1 MRRALVTG
9 ASGFVG
15 PWLCRALLREGWA
28 VTGVSLT
35 SLPAD
40 SILSETERTAIRW
53 IQADL
58 LSGSTIAQVVGE
70 STPDAVFHLAGI
82 SFVPAF
88 GDDPL
93 AGFRTNVETTVS
105 ILAAVKQ
112 LRGASTLDPVVLVIG
127 SAEQYGRHSSQE
139 GLLTERSECRP
150 ATWYAASKAAQEA
163 MALGAFRAEGLRVI
177 ATRSFNQAGP
187 GQSQRFLLPSLVQR
201 IRSLGVAPG
210 GRGTLA
216 LGNVDTTRDFLHVTD
231 AVEAY
236 LALVERGVPGEVYN
250 VCSGTAVT
258 VEELAREVSAR
269 AGIEAELVS
278 EPSLR
283 RVVDAPWL
291 VGDNAKLR
299 STTGWAPRRSRSDII
314 DDLLNAASH

>member
-1 MRRALVTG
+1 MKRALVTG

-15 PWLCRALLREGWA
+15 PWLCRALLREGWE

-35 SLPAD
+35 TLP
-40 SILSETERTAIRW
+40 SESVLSEHERAAIRW

-58 LSGSTIAQVVGE
+58 LAGSTIAQVVGE

-112 LRGASTLDPVVLVIG
+112 LRGASTLDPIVVVIG
-127 SAEQYGRHSSQE
+127 SAEQYGRHAPE
-139 GLLTERSECRP
+139 HGLLTEQAECRP
-150 ATWYAASKAAQEA
+150 ATWYAASKSAQEA
-163 MALGAFRAEGLRVI
+163 MALGAFRAEGLRVL

-187 GQSQRFLLPSLVQR
+187 GQSPRFLLPSLVER
-201 IRSLGVAPG
+201 VRALKAREARDRKLV
-210 GRGTLA
+210 
-216 LGNVDTTRDFLHVTD
+216 LGNLDTTRDFVHVSD
-231 AVEAY
+231 AAEAY
-236 LALVERGVPGEVYN
+236 MALAVRGVPGEVYN
-250 VCSGTAVT
+250 VCSGDGVT
-258 VEELAREVSAR
+258 VEALAREVCAR
-269 AGIEAELVS
+269 AGVDTDLVS
-278 EPSLR
+278 DPALR
-283 RVVDAPWL
+283 RAVDVPWL
-291 VGDNAKLR
+291 VGDNSKLR

>member
-1 MRRALVTG
+1 MKRALVTG

-15 PWLCRALLREGWA
+15 PWLCRALLREGWE

-35 SLPAD
+35 TLP
-40 SILSETERTAIRW
+40 SESVLSPHERAAIRW
-53 IQADL
+53 IHADL
-58 LSGSTIAQVVGE
+58 LAGSTIAQVVGE

-112 LRGASTLDPVVLVIG
+112 LRGATTLDPVILVVG
-127 SAEQYGRHSSQE
+127 SAEQYGRHAPAE
-139 GLLTERSECRP
+139 GPLTEQSECRP

-187 GQSQRFLLPSLVQR
+187 GQSPRFLLPSLVER
-201 IRSLGVAPG
+201 VRALRADAPG
-210 GRGTLA
+210 GRRLQ
-216 LGNVDTTRDFLHVTD
+216 LGNLDTTRDFIHVSD
-231 AVEAY
+231 AAEAY
-236 LALVERGVPGEVYN
+236 VALATRGVPGEAYN
-250 VCSGTAVT
+250 VCSGDGVT
-258 VEELAREVSAR
+258 VEALAREVCVR
-269 AGIEAELVS
+269 AGVDAELFS
-278 EPSLR
+278 DPALR
-283 RVVDAPWL
+283 RAVDVPWL
-291 VGDNAKLR
+291 VGDNTKLR
-299 STTGWAPRRSRSDII
+299 STTGWTPRRSRSDII
-314 DDLLNAASH
+314 DDLLHAASH

>member
-1 MRRALVTG
+1 MKRALVTG

-15 PWLCRALLREGWA
+15 PWLCRALLREGWE

-35 SLPAD
+35 SVPA
-40 SILSETERTAIRW
+40 ETVLEAKERAAIRW

-58 LSGSTIAQVVGE
+58 LTGSTIAQVVGE
-70 STPDAVFHLAGI
+70 STPDAVFHLAGV

-112 LRGASTLDPVVLVIG
+112 LRSASKLDPVVLVVG
-127 SAEQYGRHSSQE
+127 SAEQYGVHPRE
-139 GLLTERSECRP
+139 CGRLTERTECRP
-150 ATWYAASKAAQEA
+150 TTWYAASKAAQEA

-187 GQSQRFLLPSLVQR
+187 GQSSRFLLPALIQRVVGLRGSAAGERGLV
-201 IRSLGVAPG
+201 
-210 GRGTLA
+210 
-216 LGNVDTTRDFLHVTD
+216 LGNPDTTRDFLHVAD

-236 LALVERGVPGEVYN
+236 LSLAQRGEPGEVYN
-250 VCSGTAVT
+250 VCSGVGVT
-258 VEELAREVSAR
+258 VEALAREVCAR
-269 AGIEAELVS
+269 AGIDAELV
-278 EPSLR
+278 PDAALR
-283 RVVDAPWL
+283 RAVDVPWL
-291 VGDNAKLR
+291 VGDNTKLR
-299 STTGWAPRRSRSDII
+299 TATGWTPTRSRTDII
-314 DDLLNAASH
+314 DDLLHAASH

>member
-15 PWLCRALLREGWA
+15 PWLCRALLREGWD

-35 SLPAD
+35 TLPAN
-40 SILSETERTAIRW
+40 SILSASERAAVRW
-53 IQADL
+53 IQTDL
-58 LSGSTIAQVVGE
+58 LAGSTIAQVVGE

-127 SAEQYGRHSSQE
+127 SSEQYGRHSPLD
-139 GLLTERSECRP
+139 GPLSEHAVCRP
-150 ATWYAASKAAQEA
+150 ATWYAASKTAQEA
-163 MALGAFRAEGLRVI
+163 MALGAFRAEGLRVV

-187 GQSQRFLLPSLVQR
+187 GQSPRFLLPSLVER
-201 IRSLGVAPG
+201 VRALKAHVAHDAK
-210 GRGTLA
+210 LI
-216 LGNVDTTRDFLHVTD
+216 LGNLDTTRDFVHVAD
-231 AVEAY
+231 ATEAY
-236 LALVERGVPGEVYN
+236 VALVDRGIPGEVYN
-250 VCSGTAVT
+250 VCSGEGVT
-258 VEELAREVSAR
+258 VEALAREVCAR
-269 AGIEAELVS
+269 AGVDADLVS
-278 EPSLR
+278 DPALR
-283 RVVDAPWL
+283 RAVDVPWL

-299 STTGWAPRRSRSDII
+299 STTGWVPHRSRSDII

>member
-1 MRRALVTG
+1 MKRALVTG

-15 PWLCRALLREGWA
+15 PWLCRALLREGWE

-35 SLPAD
+35 TLP
-40 SILSETERTAIRW
+40 SESVLSERERGAIRW

-58 LSGSTIAQVVGE
+58 LAGSTIAQVVGE

-127 SAEQYGRHSSQE
+127 SAEQYGRHAPE
-139 GLLTERSECRP
+139 HGLLTEKAECRP
-150 ATWYAASKAAQEA
+150 ATWYAASKSAQEA

-187 GQSQRFLLPSLVQR
+187 GQSPRFLLPSMVERVRALKTRETHARKLV
-201 IRSLGVAPG
+201 
-210 GRGTLA
+210 
-216 LGNVDTTRDFLHVTD
+216 LGNLDTTRDFLHVSD
-231 AVEAY
+231 AAEAY
-236 LALVERGVPGEVYN
+236 VALAVRGAPGEVYN
-250 VCSGTAVT
+250 VCSGSGVT
-258 VEELAREVSAR
+258 VEALAREVCAR
-269 AGIEAELVS
+269 AGVDAELIGAAA
-278 EPSLR
+278 LR
-283 RVVDAPWL
+283 RAVDVPWL
-291 VGDNAKLR
+291 VGDNSKLR

>member
-15 PWLCRALLREGWA
+15 PWLCRALLREGWD

-35 SLPAD
+35 SLAAN
-40 SILSETERTAIRW
+40 SVLSASERAAVRW
-53 IQADL
+53 IQTDL
-58 LSGSTIAQVVGE
+58 LAGSTIAQVVGE

-112 LRGASTLDPVVLVIG
+112 LRGASKLDPVVLVIG
-127 SAEQYGRHSSQE
+127 SAEQYGRHSPQD
-139 GLLTERSECRP
+139 GPLLEHSVCRP
-150 ATWYAASKAAQEA
+150 ATWYAASKSAQEA

-187 GQSQRFLLPSLVQR
+187 GQSPRFLLPSLVER
-201 IRSLGVAPG
+201 VRALKAHVAHD
-210 GRGTLA
+210 RKLV
-216 LGNVDTTRDFLHVTD
+216 LGNLDTTRDFVHVAD
-231 AVEAY
+231 AAAAY
-236 LALVERGVPGEVYN
+236 VALVDRGIPGEVYN
-250 VCSGTAVT
+250 VCSGEGVT
-258 VEELAREVSAR
+258 VEALAREVCGR
-269 AGIEAELVS
+269 AGVDADLVS
-278 EPSLR
+278 DPALR
-283 RVVDAPWL
+283 RIVDVPWL
-291 VGDNAKLR
+291 VGDNSKLR
-299 STTGWAPRRSRSDII
+299 STTGWVPHRSRSDII

>member
-1 MRRALVTG
+1 MKRALVTG

-35 SLPAD
+35 SLPAE
-40 SILSETERTAIRW
+40 SVLTAAERAAMRW

-93 AGFRTNVETTVS
+93 AGFRTNVDTTVS

-112 LRGASTLDPVVLVIG
+112 LRGASTLDPTVLVIG
-127 SAEQYGRHSSQE
+127 SAEQYGRHAPDD
-139 GLLTERSECRP
+139 GPLTERAEQRP
-150 ATWYAASKAAQEA
+150 ATWYAASKSAQEA
-163 MALGAFRAEGLRVI
+163 MAIGAFRAEGLRVI

-187 GQSQRFLLPSLVQR
+187 GQSPRFLLPSLVQR
-201 IRSLGVAPG
+201 I
-210 GRGTLA
+210 LA
-216 LGNVDTTRDFLHVTD
+216 VRNLAADHRRVVLGNLETTRDFLHVAD
-231 AVEAY
+231 AADAY
-236 LALVERGVPGEVYN
+236 VALATHGVPGEVYN
-250 VCSGTAVT
+250 VCSGDGVT
-258 VEELAREVSAR
+258 VEALAREVGAR
-269 AGIEAELVS
+269 AGVEAELVS
-278 EPSLR
+278 DPALR
-283 RVVDAPWL
+283 RAVDVPWL
-291 VGDNAKLR
+291 VGDNSKLR
-299 STTGWAPRRSRSDII
+299 STTGWTPRRSRSDII
-314 DDLLNAASH
+314 DDLLNAASY

>member
-1 MRRALVTG
+1 MKRALVTG

-15 PWLCRALLREGWA
+15 PWLCRALLREGWD

-35 SLPAD
+35 SLPGN
-40 SILSETERTAIRW
+40 SVLSTSESAAVRW

-58 LSGSTIAQVVGE
+58 LAGSTIAQVVGE

-112 LRGASTLDPVVLVIG
+112 LRGASTLDPVILVIG
-127 SAEQYGRHSSQE
+127 SAEQYGRHAPEQ
-139 GLLTERSECRP
+139 GRLTEQAECRP

-177 ATRSFNQAGP
+177 ATRSFNQGGP
-187 GQSQRFLLPSLVQR
+187 GQSPRFLLPSLVERVRALQAYAAHDR
-201 IRSLGVAPG
+201 MLV
-210 GRGTLA
+210 
-216 LGNVDTTRDFLHVTD
+216 LGNRDTTRDFLHVSD
-231 AVEAY
+231 AAEAY
-236 LALVERGVPGEVYN
+236 VALAARGVPGEVYN
-250 VCSGTAVT
+250 VCSGDGVT
-258 VEELAREVSAR
+258 VEALSREVCAR
-269 AGIEAELVS
+269 AGVDADLVS
-278 EPSLR
+278 DPALR
-283 RVVDAPWL
+283 RAVDVPWL
-291 VGDNAKLR
+291 VGDNSKLR
-299 STTGWAPRRSRSDII
+299 TTTGWVPRRSRSDII
-314 DDLLNAASH
+314 DDLLHAAPH

>member
-35 SLPAD
+35 SLPAAT
-40 SILSETERTAIRW
+40 ILSESERAAVRW
-53 IQADL
+53 IQTDL
-58 LSGSTIAQVVGE
+58 LVGSTIAQVVGE

-105 ILAAVKQ
+105 ILSAVKQ

-127 SAEQYGRHSSQE
+127 SAEQYGRHSSKDGPLSEQA
-139 GLLTERSECRP
+139 ECRP

-187 GQSQRFLLPSLVQR
+187 GQSPRFLLPSLVERVRALQSDAAGDR
-201 IRSLGVAPG
+201 
-210 GRGTLA
+210 TLI
-216 LGNVDTTRDFLHVTD
+216 LGNLDTTRDFVHVAD
-231 AVEAY
+231 AAEAY
-236 LALVERGVPGEVYN
+236 VALVDRGVPGEVYN
-250 VCSGTAVT
+250 VCSGDGVT
-258 VEELAREVSAR
+258 VEVLAREVCTR
-269 AGIEAELVS
+269 AGVDAALVS
-278 EPSLR
+278 DPALR
-283 RVVDAPWL
+283 RAVDVPWL
-291 VGDNAKLR
+291 VGDHSKLR

>member
-1 MRRALVTG
+1 MKRALVTG

-15 PWLCRALLREGWA
+15 PWLCRALLRDGWE

-35 SLPAD
+35 TLPGE
-40 SILSETERTAIRW
+40 SILTEHERAAVRW

-58 LSGSTIAQVVGE
+58 LAGSTIAQVVGE

-112 LRGASTLDPVVLVIG
+112 LRSASTLDPVVLVIG
-127 SAEQYGRHSSQE
+127 SAEQYGRHE
-139 GLLTERSECRP
+139 PGHGLLTEQSECRP
-150 ATWYAASKAAQEA
+150 STWYAASKAAQEA
-163 MALGAFRAEGLRVI
+163 MALGAFRAEKLRVI

-187 GQSQRFLLPSLVQR
+187 GQSPRFLLPSLVDR
-201 IRSLGVAPG
+201 IRALQ
-210 GRGTLA
+210 GRADGDRRLH
-216 LGNVDTTRDFLHVTD
+216 LGNLDTTRDFVHAAD
-231 AVEAY
+231 AAEAY
-236 LALVERGVPGEVYN
+236 VALAARGVPGEVYN
-250 VCSGTAVT
+250 VCSGDGVT
-258 VEELAREVSAR
+258 VEALAREVCAR
-269 AGIEAELVS
+269 AGVDAELVS
-278 EPSLR
+278 DPALR
-283 RVVDAPWL
+283 RAVDVPWL
-291 VGDNAKLR
+291 VGDNSKLR